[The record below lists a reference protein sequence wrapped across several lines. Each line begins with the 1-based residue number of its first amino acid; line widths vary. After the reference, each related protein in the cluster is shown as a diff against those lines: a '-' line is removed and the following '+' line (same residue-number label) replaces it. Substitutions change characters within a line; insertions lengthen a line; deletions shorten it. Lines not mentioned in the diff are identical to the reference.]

1 VQSFDLDK
9 TDWNDDSSRKILAY
23 LENNTRSH
31 HFQEGY
37 LMRTQWIFLV
47 IIFLIMQISANSP
60 EYKMA
65 FQDRE
70 FMMES
75 IHQVLTADLDGD
87 RHPEMVVT
95 GKNYTTQEFFI
106 YWLGLSSDF
115 KPAVKWQSPNLFED
129 LSVLWVSAGK
139 FISDQRQLL
148 AITSK
153 NLYFYKAD
161 QEGLSL
167 AKQEVHNFSK
177 ILSVASG
184 DVNGDGRDELV
195 IARIGK
201 VGKKFYEGS
210 LQVWQLNNDKPVL
223 LGESELLGNIR
234 SITAGDLD
242 GDGKSEILA
251 DEGQRFAP
259 GNIHILS
266 FNENKFTEIYCA
278 KKLVASAVYSMIVA
292 GFPEGI
298 RLLTA
303 SSGGKVNFFAWK
315 DNTLTPVAT
324 ALPFEGELV
333 SVAALSTG
341 EGRLPE
347 LIVVGYPQNF
357 SILTQ
362 NEGMN

>member
-1 VQSFDLDK
+1 
-9 TDWNDDSSRKILAY
+9 
-23 LENNTRSH
+23 
-31 HFQEGY
+31 
-37 LMRTQWIFLV
+37 MRTRWIFLV
-47 IIFLIMQISANSP
+47 IVFLIMQISANSP

-65 FQDRE
+65 FQNRE

-75 IHQVLTADLDGD
+75 IHQVLATDLDGD
-87 RHPEMVVT
+87 RHQEMIVT
-95 GKNYTTQEFFI
+95 GKNYTTQEIFI
-106 YWLGLSSDF
+106 YWLGLSPDF
-115 KPAVKWQSPNLFED
+115 KPAVNWQSSNLFED

-139 FISDQRQLL
+139 FISDQPQLL
-148 AITSK
+148 AITNK
-153 NLYFYKAD
+153 NLYFYQAD
-161 QEGLSL
+161 KEGLIL
-167 AKQEVHNFSK
+167 AKQEIHNFSK
-177 ILSVASG
+177 ILSVAGG

-195 IARIGK
+195 IAHVGQ

-242 GDGKSEILA
+242 GDGKSEIIA

-266 FNENKFTEIYCA
+266 FNENKLTETYCG

-292 GFPEGI
+292 GFPGEV
-298 RLLTA
+298 RLVTA
-303 SSGGKVNFFAWK
+303 SSGGKVNFFTWK
-315 DNTLTPVAT
+315 DNVLTPVAT

-333 SVAALSTG
+333 SVAALPNSK
-341 EGRLPE
+341 ERLPE

-357 SILTQ
+357 TILTQ